1 MVKIIA
7 LFFVPIVAF
16 GTTYKIIEPDV
27 LSEAESRQN
36 KAVKTIEREAK
47 REQEEFKKLK
57 GEPLTKATK
66 TYAYYVDPTYTLK
79 NDIPRV
85 DQSGRVIGT
94 LYPKGYRFNPL
105 DYIRIAPPPIIAFN
119 ACSKSEVD
127 LVKRISANRPDAMFA
142 SSGCEIEDFPKDID
156 RQLYLVTKEMKEKF
170 ELKYTVSVVT
180 VDMKAKRIKVE
191 VYKTSN

>member
-1 MVKIIA
+1 MVKKIA
-7 LFFVPIVAF
+7 LLIVPLVVF

-36 KAVKTIEREAK
+36 KAIKTIEREAK

-57 GEPLTKATK
+57 GEPLTKASK

-105 DYIRIAPPPIIAFN
+105 DYIRISPPPLIAFN

-142 SSGCEIEDFPKDID
+142 SSGCEIEDFPQDIG

>member
-1 MVKIIA
+1 MVKKIV
-7 LFFVPIVAF
+7 LFFVPLVAF

-27 LSEAESRQN
+27 LSEAEGRQN

-142 SSGCEIEDFPKDID
+142 SSGCEIENFPKDID
-156 RQLYLVTKEMKEKF
+156 RQLYLVTKEMKERF

>member
-1 MVKIIA
+1 MVKKIV
-7 LFFVPIVAF
+7 LFFVPLLAF

-27 LSEAESRQN
+27 MSEAESRQN
-36 KAVKTIEREAK
+36 KAIKTIEREAK

-85 DQSGRVIGT
+85 DQSGRVVGT

-119 ACSKSEVD
+119 ACSKTEVD
-127 LVKRISANRPDAMFA
+127 LVKRISANRPDAMYA
-142 SSGCEIEDFPKDID
+142 SSGCEIEDFPKDIG